1 MLNWTQDVVLEKGM
15 ITAQK
20 RERASQ
26 GARVSIGAFIA
37 T

>member
-20 RERASQ
+20 REQASQ
-26 GARVSIGAFIA
+26 GARVSIGAFID